1 MKTKTMLRLCFMV
14 WFILAFVAPSR
25 ALAEK
30 TLALK
35 MGQEAVCENLTASGK
50 PASGGY
56 DVENIWVQRAG
67 IINYAY
73 DDDKGMIC
81 LEPVGV
87 GSTRV
92 KVTGTVFE
100 LDKNKV
106 YEPDRNKQLKY
117 NKRFYLNLRVR
128 VRPQ

>member
-1 MKTKTMLRLCFMV
+1 MNTRTMLRLWFVV
-14 WFILAFVAPSR
+14 WFFVPFVAPSR

-35 MGQEAVCENLTASGK
+35 MAQEAVCENLTASGK

-56 DVENIWVQRAG
+56 DVDNIWIQREG
-67 IINYAY
+67 IVNYLY

-92 KVTGTVFE
+92 KVTGTVYE
-100 LDKNKV
+100 LDKNK
-106 YEPDRNKQLKY
+106 QLKDS
-117 NKRFYLNLRVR
+117 KRFYLNLRVR

>member
-1 MKTKTMLRLCFMV
+1 MKGRRPRMNTKTMLRLWIVV
-14 WFILAFVAPSR
+14 WFIVAFVAPSR

-30 TLALK
+30 TLVLK
-35 MGQEAVCENLTASGK
+35 MGQEAAVCENLTASGK

-73 DDDKGMIC
+73 HDDKGMIC
-81 LEPVGV
+81 FEPVGV

-92 KVTGTVFE
+92 KVNGTVYE
-100 LDKNKV
+100 L
-106 YEPDRNKQLKY
+106 DRNKQLKDS
-117 NKRFYLNLRVR
+117 KRFYLNLRVR

>member
-1 MKTKTMLRLCFMV
+1 MKTKTMLRLWFVV
-14 WFILAFVAPSR
+14 WFVLAFVAPSR

-30 TLALK
+30 TLVLK

-56 DVENIWVQRAG
+56 DVEDIWVQREG

-92 KVTGTVFE
+92 KVTGTVYE

-106 YEPDRNKQLKY
+106 YELDKNKQLKDS
-117 NKRFYLNLRVR
+117 KRFYLNLRVR

>member
-1 MKTKTMLRLCFMV
+1 M
-14 WFILAFVAPSR
+14 
-25 ALAEK
+25 
-30 TLALK
+30 
-35 MGQEAVCENLTASGK
+35 TASGK

-87 GSTRV
+87 GST
-92 KVTGTVFE
+92 TVFE